1 MKELCS
7 GRSGGAMSQLFG
19 VKVLPSFF
27 VLAQLYLQLL
37 EMILEELL
45 AAKAAKDQAVRK
57 EMDMVEMEVVVG
69 IDIGMSAVAAAA
81 VVVESSFG
89 YMLGFQ
95 TLDDR
100 FLVVVSRME
109 PSVSQWY
116 CCQGRATA
124 DC

>member
-1 MKELCS
+1 
-7 GRSGGAMSQLFG
+7 MSQLFG

>member
-95 TLDDR
+95 TLDGR